1 MKKNEI
7 LTELFESKTIKET
20 FRRVKQS
27 SDTRENLQDLEQ
39 DIYLYLMEDDKVE
52 RLYKEN
58 KLHFYVVRL
67 ILNQLRSQTSR
78 YFYLYKRW
86 DSKRSGFKNN
96 DDEETREL
104 LCD

>member
-1 MKKNEI
+1 MTKNEI
-7 LTELFESKTIKET
+7 LKELFQSKTIKET

-39 DIYLYLMEDDKVE
+39 DIYLYLLEDEKVE
-52 RLYKEN
+52 RLYDEN

-78 YFYLYKRW
+78 YFYVYKRW
-86 DSKRSGFKNN
+86 DSKRSTFLKNN
-96 DDEETREL
+96 DDENKEL